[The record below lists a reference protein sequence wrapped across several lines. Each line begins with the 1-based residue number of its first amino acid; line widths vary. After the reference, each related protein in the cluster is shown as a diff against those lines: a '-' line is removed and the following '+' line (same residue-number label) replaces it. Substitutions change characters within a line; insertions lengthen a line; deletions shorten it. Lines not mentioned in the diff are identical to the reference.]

1 MSERQHMTGAWR
13 WISLIGWGVVSLL
26 TMSLWA
32 LNSFIWHPWPSGE
45 WTFGIGVPVGFF
57 VIAAILIWRGGHTL
71 MGYVT
76 ALMLVIL
83 GPHLISGVIGY
94 IAEMPGLRAII
105 NALLV
110 TIGVSVTSM
119 WLFIFPNGQFYPHW
133 TRYVVAVGSVAGLA
147 AAIHDVF
154 LGHTSTLILS
164 LLMVL
169 LTLGVIAQVF
179 RYSRVS
185 TYGERQ
191 QTKWVL
197 LGLVTMVLIVLYWF
211 FTEELLGHVLGA
223 LSLYVATV
231 GVLLFPVTMAI
242 SVLRY
247 RLYDIDMVIQRTLV
261 YGLLTA
267 LLAGVYFGSVVLIQ
281 GAFQALTGGESPLA
295 VVISTLGIAALFSP
309 MRQRVQRFIDRRFY
323 RQKYD
328 AQTTIEQFGEIIRD
342 EVDISTLQEALILVV
357 QKTMH
362 PDRVSLWLNSE
373 GPTS

>member
-1 MSERQHMTGAWR
+1 MSERQNITGAWR

-32 LNSFIWHPWPSGE
+32 LNSFIWHPWPSNE
-45 WTFGIGVPVGFF
+45 RLFGIGLPVGFF
-57 VIAAILIWRGGHTL
+57 VIAVILIWRGGHTL

-83 GPHLISGVIGY
+83 GPHLISGVNGY
-94 IAEMPGLRAII
+94 IAEMPGLRAVI

-110 TIGVSVTSM
+110 TIGVSVTGT
-119 WLFIFPNGQFYPHW
+119 WLFIFPNGRFYPHW
-133 TRYVVAVGSVAGLA
+133 TRYVVVVGSVAALA

-154 LGHTSTLILS
+154 QGQTSTLILS

-169 LTLGVIAQVF
+169 MTLGVIMQVF

-185 TYGERQ
+185 TYSERQ

-197 LGLVTMVLIVLYWF
+197 LGLVTMVLIILYWF
-211 FTEELLGHVLGA
+211 FAEELLGYVLGA
-223 LSLYVATV
+223 LTLYIAAV

-281 GAFQALTGGESPLA
+281 GAFQALTGGQSPLA
-295 VVISTLGIAALFSP
+295 IVISTLGIAALFNP
-309 MRQRVQRFIDRRFY
+309 LRGRVQRFIDRRFY

-328 AQTTIEQFGEIIRD
+328 AQKTIEQFSEVIRD
-342 EVDISTLQEALILVV
+342 EVDISTLQEALIVVV

-362 PDRVSLWLNSE
+362 PDRVSLWLVE
-373 GPTS
+373 KP